1 MQTRIAGRQ
10 IPAGGGDR
18 APLAARRG
26 DNPYLRPDGVAIAL
40 VADKAQGEPMIRCLG
55 KIEQKVRRT
64 AIGGYNCIDASIVV
78 CSLQPATKRRFY
90 AIHDEL
96 HFLLH
101 PQCGRS

>member
-1 MQTRIAGRQ
+1 
-10 IPAGGGDR
+10 
-18 APLAARRG
+18 
-26 DNPYLRPDGVAIAL
+26 
-40 VADKAQGEPMIRCLG
+40 VADKAQGVPMIRSLG

-64 AIGGYNCIDASIVV
+64 AIGGYNRIDASIVV
-78 CSLQPATKRRFY
+78 CSLQPATKRRFC